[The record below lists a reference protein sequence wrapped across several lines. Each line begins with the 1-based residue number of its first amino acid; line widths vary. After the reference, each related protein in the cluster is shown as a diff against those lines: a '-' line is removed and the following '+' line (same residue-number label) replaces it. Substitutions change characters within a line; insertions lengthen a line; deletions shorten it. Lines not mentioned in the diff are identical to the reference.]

1 MIEKGG
7 TILYPAC
14 TQIMEVAMDALLL
27 ARIQFAFTIGFHF
40 LFPAMTLGTSLVIL
54 ISETLHLV
62 KKDDVYRKITDFFA
76 RLLGLIFVVGAAT
89 GIVMEF
95 SFGTNWSQYSRTVG
109 DIFGPILAAEGVIA
123 FFLESVFV
131 GVLIFGRKKVSPEV
145 YWVAALLVFVGGHLS
160 AFWIIVAN
168 SWMQTPAGYEV
179 SAAGKVFLASFYDA
193 VFNPSTVP
201 RFLHTVLA
209 SWITCAIMVSGI
221 AGYFVRKGLHGQ
233 TARTMLQIGI
243 ILFAVTP
250 LVQLGAAHAHA
261 IQVID
266 TQPVKA
272 AAMEG
277 HFNTSRG
284 ADIYVAGYVDEDNEK
299 TDGIYIPGGLSF
311 LYNFDFNSEIKGLKD
326 ISKENWPPVNLVFQ
340 SYHLMVTLGFI
351 FIALGLLG
359 AWLLWTGKIYTAK
372 WYLFWLPFLIPLPHL
387 AHETGWI
394 TAEVGRQPWI
404 IYGLMKTAAASSVV
418 VSAGEIVFSL
428 IMFNLIYLLLFIM
441 FVFLFVKIV
450 KQGPAAS

>member
-1 MIEKGG
+1 
-7 TILYPAC
+7 
-14 TQIMEVAMDALLL
+14 MDALFL
-27 ARIQFAFTIGFHF
+27 ARMQFAFTVGFHF
-40 LFPAMTLGTSLVIL
+40 LFPAMTLGTALVIL

-62 KKDDVYRKITDFFA
+62 KKDDVYRRITDFLA

-95 SFGTNWSQYSRTVG
+95 SFGANWSRYSRTVG

-131 GVLIFGRKKVSPEV
+131 GVLIFGRKKVSPKV
-145 YWVAALLVFVGGHLS
+145 YWLSALLVFIGGHLS

-179 SAAGKVFLASFYDA
+179 TAAGKVLLTDFGAA
-193 VFNPSTVP
+193 VFNPSTVA

-209 SWITCAIMVSGI
+209 TWITGAVMVCGI
-221 AGYFVRKGLHGQ
+221 AGYYVHKGLHGE
-233 TARTMLQIGI
+233 TARTMLKLGV

-250 LVQLGAAHAHA
+250 LLQLGAAHGHA
-261 IQVID
+261 IQVINF
-266 TQPVKA
+266 QPVKA

-277 HFNTSRG
+277 HFHTARG
-284 ADIYVAGYVDEDNEK
+284 ANVYVAGYVDEDNEK
-299 TDGIYIPGGLSF
+299 TYGIYIPGGLSF
-311 LYNFDFNSEIKGLKD
+311 LYNFDFNSEIKGLKEVP
-326 ISKENWPPVNLVFQ
+326 KEDWPPVNLVFQ
-340 SYHLMVTLGFI
+340 AYHIMVTLGMI
-351 FIALGLLG
+351 FIGLGLLG
-359 AWLLWTGKIYTAK
+359 ALLLWTGKLYTAK

-404 IYGLMKTAAASSVV
+404 IQDLMRTAKASSVV
-418 VSAGEIVFSL
+418 VSTGEIAFSL
-428 IMFNLIYLLLFIM
+428 VMFSLIYLLLSVM
-441 FVFLFVKIV
+441 FVRLFVKIV
-450 KQGPAAS
+450 KQGPTGE

>member
-1 MIEKGG
+1 
-7 TILYPAC
+7 
-14 TQIMEVAMDALLL
+14 MDALLL

-40 LFPAMTLGTSLVIL
+40 LFPMMTLGTAGVIL

-62 KKDDVYRKITDFFA
+62 KKDDIYRKITDFFT

-123 FFLESVFV
+123 FFLESVFI
-131 GVLIFGRKKVSPEV
+131 GVLVFGRKKVSPKV
-145 YWVAALLVFVGGHLS
+145 YWLAALLVFVGGHLS

-168 SWMQTPAGYEV
+168 SWMQTPAGYEIN
-179 SAAGKVFLASFYDA
+179 AAGKIFLTSFQDA
-193 VFNPSTVP
+193 VFNPSTIV
-201 RFLHTVLA
+201 RFIHTVLA
-209 SWITCAIMVSGI
+209 SWITCAILVSGI
-221 AGYFVRKGLHGQ
+221 AGYYVRKGLHGQ
-233 TARTMLQIGI
+233 TARRMLKIGI
-243 ILFAVTP
+243 IILAITP

-277 HFNTSRG
+277 HFKTSRG
-284 ADIYVAGYVDEDNEK
+284 APLYIIGYVDEDNEK
-299 TDGIYIPGGLSF
+299 TYGIYVPKLFSF
-311 LYNFDFNSEIKGLKD
+311 LYNFDFNSEIKGLND
-326 ISKENWPPVNLVFQ
+326 APKENWPPVNLVFQ
-340 SYHLMVTLGFI
+340 SYHIMVGLGMI

-359 AWLLWTGKIYTAK
+359 AWLLWTGKLYTAK
-372 WYLFWLPFLIPLPHL
+372 WYLFLLPFLIPLPHL

-404 IYGLMKTAAASSVV
+404 IQGLMKTASAASVV
-418 VSAGEIVFSL
+418 VSAGEIAFSL
-428 IMFNLIYLLLFIM
+428 VMFSLVYLLLFVM
-441 FVFLFVKIV
+441 FVRLFVKIV